1 MSVATLPRVIEPLKL
16 IEQRIDLEGTIALSD
31 CERLREVLL
40 DLEGDISVAL
50 QFGKDEQGQ
59 RVISGSLKAEV
70 TMECQRCLQPVKL
83 AVQGKINLAVARHE
97 DAVKA
102 LPGYYDPLLLEAP
115 EVELLPLV
123 EQELMLSL
131 PIVAKHPEGECSV
144 SSSYQA
150 KDEELEQSKPN
161 PFAVLAELK
170 NQK

>member
-1 MSVATLPRVIEPLKL
+1 MLDAPLPRVIEPLKL
-16 IEQRIDLEGTIALSD
+16 IEQRVDLEGTIALSD

-40 DLEGDISVAL
+40 DLEGDIRVSL
-50 QFGKDEQGQ
+50 RFGKDEEGQ
-59 RVISGSLKAEV
+59 RVISGSLTTAV

-83 AVQGKINLAVARHE
+83 AVQGAIKLAVARHE

-102 LPGYYDPLLLEAP
+102 LPGYYDPLLLETP
-115 EVELLPLV
+115 EIELLPLI

-131 PIVAKHPEGECSV
+131 PIVATHPEDECSV

-150 KDEELEQSKPN
+150 KEDIEQSKPN

>member
-16 IEQRIDLEGTIALSD
+16 IEQHIDLEGTIALSE
-31 CERLREVLL
+31 CGRLRGALL
-40 DLEGDISVAL
+40 DLEGDIRVAL
-50 QFGKDEQGQ
+50 RFGKDEDGQ
-59 RVISGSLKAEV
+59 RVISGSLQAEV
-70 TMECQRCLQPVKL
+70 TMECQRCLQPVRL
-83 AVQGKINLAVARHE
+83 AVQGKINLAIARHE

-115 EVELLPLV
+115 EIELLPLI
-123 EQELMLSL
+123 EQELMLNL
-131 PIVAKHPEGECSV
+131 PIVAKHPEDECSV

-150 KDEELEQSKPN
+150 KEDIEQSRPN

>member
-1 MSVATLPRVIEPLKL
+1 MLDTPLPRVIEPLKL
-16 IEQRIDLEGTIALSD
+16 IEQRVDLEGAIALSD

-40 DLEGDISVAL
+40 DLEGDINIAL
-50 QFGKDEQGQ
+50 QFGKDEEGQ
-59 RVISGSLKAEV
+59 KVISGSLQADV
-70 TMECQRCLQPVKL
+70 TMQCQRCLQPVKL
-83 AVQGKINLAVARHE
+83 AVDGVVKLAVARHE

-115 EVELLPLV
+115 EIELLPLI

-131 PIVAKHPEGECSV
+131 PIVATHPEGECSIN
-144 SSSYQA
+144 SSYQA
-150 KDEELEQSKPN
+150 KEDTEQSKPN